1 MRFVLTVTLLGMAAC
16 SSSWPVAVIGQH
28 GDVLTGSA
36 TASLSVGTFAV
47 SNGKLSCTGAYD
59 PLDLSV
65 TLNFTVLCTD
75 GRRGFG
81 TVVREAS
88 GQAGQ
93 GNVHLE
99 DGENA
104 AFIFGSHAAVFVPKV
119 GTH

>member
-1 MRFVLTVTLLGMAAC
+1 MRLVLIVALLGLAAC
-16 SSSWPVAVIGQH
+16 SYSWPVAVIGQR
-28 GDVLTGSA
+28 GDVLTGTANA
-36 TASLSVGTFAV
+36 TLSEGTFSV

-59 PLDLSV
+59 PLDMSV
-65 TLNFTVLCTD
+65 TLNFTALCSD

-81 TVVREAS
+81 TVVRENS

-93 GNVHLE
+93 GTVHLD
-99 DGENA
+99 DGETA